1 MKRNTKLSQKA
12 ESIWQKKES
21 LGFTIVRYAV
31 LAGIGFVFLYPV
43 LYMAVNSLKSV
54 EDLVDPSVEWLP
66 TGICFDNFVK
76 AFKTLDFGPSF
87 WNSVVTAVLPALLQ
101 TFSCAIV
108 GYGLARFPVPGK
120 NFWIV
125 MIVATFVVPTQITLI
140 PKYLM
145 FSNYKMLDTILPLI
159 VPALLG
165 QGLKSSLFVLV
176 FWNFF
181 SSYPQSLDEAAFI
194 DGANT
199 LTVFFK
205 VALPLAK
212 PAIVVTILFSLVWY
226 WNETTQSSLLF
237 GTLIKTLPMKLG
249 SFADSYQN
257 LYGGGVS
264 ASSINEAVS
273 LAGTFLSIAPLLILY
288 LILQRQFV
296 ESIEKV
302 GITGE

>member
-1 MKRNTKLSQKA
+1 MKRNPKISRVADILRRSGNTVAFS
-12 ESIWQKKES
+12 
-21 LGFTIVRYAV
+21 IVRYAI
-31 LAGIGFVFLYPV
+31 LAGIGFVFLYPM
-43 LYMAVNSLKSV
+43 LYMLVNSFKSV

-66 TGICFDNFVK
+66 TSLCLDNFQK

-87 WNSVVTAVLPALLQ
+87 WNSVLTSVRPAVFQ
-101 TFSCAIV
+101 TFSCALA

-120 NFWIV
+120 KVWIAL
-125 MIVATFVVPTQITLI
+125 IVAAFIVPAQITLI

-145 FSNYKMLDTILPLI
+145 FSNYQILDTI
-159 VPALLG
+159 VPALAPALLC

-176 FWNFF
+176 FMNFF
-181 SSYPQSLDEAAFI
+181 SSYPKALDEAAFL

-212 PAIVVTILFSLVWY
+212 PAIVVTMLFSVVWY
-226 WNETTQSSLLF
+226 WNETTQSSLLY
-237 GTLIKTLPMKLG
+237 GTQIKTLPMKLG
-249 SFADSYQN
+249 SFAESYSS
-257 LYGGGVS
+257 LYGGAAGS
-264 ASSINEAVS
+264 GGINEAIS
-273 LAGTFLSIAPLLILY
+273 LAGTLLSILPLLVMY
-288 LILQRQFV
+288 LILQKQFV

>member
-1 MKRNTKLSQKA
+1 MKRNTKLSQTA
-12 ESIWQKKES
+12 DTLWQKKNS
-21 LGFTIVRYAV
+21 LVFAVVRYGV
-31 LAGIGFVFLYPV
+31 LAGIGFIFLYPV
-43 LYMAVNSLKSV
+43 LYMVVNSLKSV
-54 EDLVDPSVEWLP
+54 EDLVNPSVEWLP
-66 TGICFDNFVK
+66 TELCFDNFVK
-76 AFKTLDFGPSF
+76 AFNTLDFGPSF
-87 WNSVVTAVLPALLQ
+87 WNSVLTSVLPAVLQ

-145 FSNYKMLDTILPLI
+145 FSNYQMLDSILPQI
-159 VPALLG
+159 VPSLLA
-165 QGLKSSLFVLV
+165 QGLKSSLFILV

-181 SSYPQSLDEAAFI
+181 GSYPKSLDEAAFL
-194 DGANT
+194 DGAGT
-199 LTVFFK
+199 LRVFFN

-212 PAIVVTILFSLVWY
+212 PAIVVTMLFSLVWY

-249 SFADSYQN
+249 SFADSYTN

-264 ASSINEAVS
+264 ASSVNEAIS
-273 LAGTFLSIAPLLILY
+273 LAGTLLSISPLLVLY
-288 LILQRQFV
+288 LILQKQFV